1 MNIADN
7 FEDADAFYARL
18 VAIHESLDD
27 AQSEQFN
34 LALILFLAN
43 HIGDAAALDELMN
56 LAAESLREEAA
67 EESMAAAN
75 PSHADGAPQPTAGTS
90 P

>member
-1 MNIADN
+1 VNIADN

-18 VAIHESLDD
+18 VTIHESLDD

-43 HIGDAAALDELMN
+43 HIGDAATLDGYLQRAL
-56 LAAESLREEAA
+56 ESLRD
-67 EESMAAAN
+67 ESGG
-75 PSHADGAPQPTAGTS
+75 DGDDGDGGNDGDGD
-90 P
+90 

>member
-18 VAIHESLDD
+18 VTIHESLDD

-43 HIGDAAALDELMN
+43 HIGDAATLDALMRR
-56 LAAESLREEAA
+56 AAESLRDEAPAA
-67 EESMAAAN
+67 EESAA
-75 PSHADGAPQPTAGTS
+75 QPTAGTS

>member
-1 MNIADN
+1 VNIADN

-18 VAIHESLDD
+18 VTIHESLDD
-27 AQSEQFN
+27 DESEKFN

-43 HIGDAAALDELMN
+43 HIGEAAALDGCLQRA
-56 LAAESLREEAA
+56 LESLR
-67 EESMAAAN
+67 
-75 PSHADGAPQPTAGTS
+75 DGDGDVDGDSDGDAQPTAGTS

>member
-18 VAIHESLDD
+18 VTIHEALDD
-27 AQSEQFN
+27 AQSERFN
-34 LALILFLAN
+34 WALVLFLAN
-43 HIGDAAALDELMN
+43 HIGDAATLEALLSR
-56 LAAESLREEAA
+56 AAESLRDEAA
-67 EESMAAAN
+67 AVEGMEADES
-75 PSHADGAPQPTAGTS
+75 PADAQPTAGTS

>member
-43 HIGDAAALDELMN
+43 HIGNAAALDELMN
-56 LAAESLREEAA
+56 LATESLREEATVVDAAA
-67 EESMAAAN
+67 EESSTGEAA
-75 PSHADGAPQPTAGTS
+75 QPTAGTS

>member
-67 EESMAAAN
+67 VVDAAAEESSAGEAA
-75 PSHADGAPQPTAGTS
+75 QPTAGTS

>member
-18 VAIHESLDD
+18 VTIHESLDD

-43 HIGDAAALDELMN
+43 HIGDAATLDALMHR
-56 LAAESLREEAA
+56 AAESLRDDAPVAAEAAA
-67 EESMAAAN
+67 EESAA
-75 PSHADGAPQPTAGTS
+75 QPTAGTS